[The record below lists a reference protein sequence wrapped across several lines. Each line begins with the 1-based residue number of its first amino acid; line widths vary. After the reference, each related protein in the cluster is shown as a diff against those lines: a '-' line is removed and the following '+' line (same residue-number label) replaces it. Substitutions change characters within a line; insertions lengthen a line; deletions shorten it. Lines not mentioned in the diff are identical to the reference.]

1 MYGWMGTILRVDLT
15 SGKIEKTPFSK
26 ELRRDYIGGRGVNSR
41 ILYDEV
47 KPGTDGLDPAN
58 VLVFGTGPIT
68 GLPVASGRLTIT
80 AVSPL
85 NNLLGDANGGSH
97 FSPELKFAG
106 YDHIVF
112 TGKAAEPV
120 YLRIENGKVE
130 LREAKHLWG
139 RLTDET
145 QEMIREELGD
155 TRVQVS
161 SIGPAGE
168 NLVRLASVIVGSE
181 GCAARGGV
189 GAVMGSKNLKA
200 VAVRGTRGVQVAQPG
215 ALRDYFLDMKRRM
228 MSNRNYPSFSTY
240 GTKYFFAGRHF
251 AGGLGMKNSQET
263 GSFRGYD
270 EIKAETLRQ
279 QYVVKDKACFGCVNH
294 CRDWFE
300 IKAGPYAGLKGVGIE
315 LAEQETWGSL
325 LDNDN
330 APSIYKAHVLGN
342 QYGIDTMEC
351 GEVIAAATEWYKKGL
366 ITRQDTQ
373 GVELDWGNYEAFLA
387 MVPMIAKREGIGDLL
402 AEDGV
407 LAAKRLG
414 PEAQK
419 SITSFKGVL
428 KTNWDL
434 RTVPTYA
441 FAHAVST
448 RGADHLR
455 GALPLRKLEAPGDY
469 KGVAAQVYS
478 NTYECTIA
486 DALELCKFSTPFLN
500 MELKVEDMAPLFEI
514 ATGIKMSEEEM
525 RQAADRIW
533 TLERSFLAREG
544 VTRKDDF
551 MVGRFMDEP
560 VQNGPYKGLAFDR
573 TAWDKMLDEYYDLVG
588 WNKEGVPTRARLESL
603 GLGEVADELERL
615 GRLQAAAA

>member
-15 SGKIEKTPFSK
+15 SGKIEKEPLSK
-26 ELRRDYIGGRGVNSR
+26 ELRRNYIGGRGINSR

-47 KPGTDGLDPAN
+47 KPGTDGLDPKN
-58 VLVFGTGPIT
+58 VLIFGTGPIT

-120 YLRIENGKVE
+120 YLWIENDKVE
-130 LREAKHLWG
+130 LRDAKHLWG
-139 RLTDET
+139 KLTDET
-145 QEMIREELGD
+145 QEMIKEELSD
-155 TRVQVS
+155 PMVQIS
-161 SIGPAGE
+161 CIGPAGE
-168 NLVRLASVIVGSE
+168 NLVRLAVVIVGSE
-181 GCAARGGV
+181 GCCARCGV

-200 VAVRGTRGVQVAQPG
+200 VAVRGTKGVQVAKPE
-215 ALRDYFLDMKRRM
+215 ALRGYFLDMKQRM

-240 GTKYFFAGRHF
+240 GTKYFFSGRHL

-263 GSFRGYD
+263 GEFWGYD
-270 EIKAETLRQ
+270 EIKAETLREK
-279 QYVVKDKACFGCVNH
+279 YVVKDKACFGCVNH

-300 IKAGPYAGLKGVGIE
+300 IKEGPYAGLKGVGIE
-315 LAEQETWGSL
+315 LAEQESWGPL
-325 LDNDN
+325 LDNDY

-351 GEVIAAATEWYKKGL
+351 GELIAAATEWYQRGL
-366 ITRQDTQ
+366 ITKDDTQ
-373 GVELDWGNYEAFLA
+373 GIELEWGNYKA
-387 MVPMIAKREGIGDLL
+387 MLEMLPKIANREGIGDLL
-402 AEDGV
+402 AEDAV
-407 LAAKRLG
+407 LAAEKLG
-414 PEAQK
+414 EKAQK
-419 SITSFKGVL
+419 CITHVKGVL

-434 RTVPTYA
+434 RTVPTYT

-455 GALPLRKLEAPGDY
+455 GALPLRTWEVPGNY
-469 KGVAAQVYS
+469 EGVAQQVYS

-500 MELKVEDMAPLFEI
+500 MELKVKDMAPLFEI

-525 RQAADRIW
+525 RKIADRIW
-533 TLERSFLAREG
+533 TLERAFLAREG
-544 VTRKDDF
+544 ITRKDDIII
-551 MVGRFMDEP
+551 GRFMDEA
-560 VQNGPYKGLAFDR
+560 VQDGRHKGLAFDR
-573 TAWDKMLDEYYDLVG
+573 KEWDKMLDEYYDLAG
-588 WNKEGVPTRARLESL
+588 WDRETGVPTRAKLELL
-603 GLGEVADELERL
+603 GLNDVADELEKL
-615 GRLQAAAA
+615 GKL

>member
-15 SGKIEKTPFSK
+15 SGKIEKQPLSEK
-26 ELRRDYIGGRGVNSR
+26 LRTGYIGGRGINSR

-47 KPGTDGLDPAN
+47 KPGTDGLDAKN
-58 VLVFGTGPIT
+58 VLIFGTGPIT

-120 YLRIENGKVE
+120 YLSIENDKVE

-139 RLTDET
+139 KLTDET
-145 QEMIREELGD
+145 QEMIKAELGD
-155 TRVQVS
+155 SRVQVS
-161 SIGPAGE
+161 CIGPAGE

-200 VAVRGTRGVQVAQPG
+200 VAVRGTKGVQVAKPE
-215 ALRDYFLDMKRRM
+215 AVRDYFLNMKKRM
-228 MSNRNYPSFSTY
+228 MSNKNYPSFSTY
-240 GTKYFFAGRHF
+240 GTKYFYVGRHT
-251 AGGLGMKNSQET
+251 AQGLGMKNSQET
-263 GSFRGYD
+263 GGFWGYD
-270 EIKAETLRQ
+270 NIKAETLREK
-279 QYVVKDKACFGCVNH
+279 YVVKDKACYGCVNH

-300 IKAGPYAGLKGVGIE
+300 IKEGPYAGLKGVGIE
-315 LAEQETWGSL
+315 LAEQESWGSL

-330 APSIYKAHVLGN
+330 APSIYKAHALAN

-351 GEVIAAATEWYKKGL
+351 AEVIAAATEWYKKGL
-366 ITRQDTQ
+366 ITKQDTQ
-373 GVELDWGNYEAFLA
+373 GIELDWGNYEAMLS
-387 MVPMIAKREGIGDLL
+387 MIAKISKREGIGDLL
-402 AEDGV
+402 AEDAII
-407 LAAKRLG
+407 AAKKLG
-414 PEAQK
+414 PEAEK
-419 SITSFKGVL
+419 CITHFKGVL

-455 GALPLRKLEAPGDY
+455 GALPLRTFEAPGNY
-469 KGVAAQVYS
+469 EGVAKQVYS

-500 MELKVEDMAPLFEI
+500 MELKVKDMAPLFEI
-514 ATGIKMSEEEM
+514 ATGMKMSEEEM
-525 RQAADRIW
+525 RKIADRIW
-533 TLERSFLAREG
+533 TLERAFLAREG
-544 VTRKDDF
+544 ITRKDDVL
-551 MVGRFMDEP
+551 VGRFMDEA
-560 VQNGPYKGLAFDR
+560 VQNGIYKGLAFDR
-573 TAWDKMLDEYYDLVG
+573 REWDKMLDEYYDLVG
-588 WNKEGVPTRARLESL
+588 WNKSGVPTRARLESL
-603 GLGEVADELERL
+603 GLNEVADELEKL
-615 GRLQAAAA
+615 GKLEIGSK